1 MNQND
6 VIKDNEDRIVSIPVS
21 KMKKKVFLSGP
32 ILGMEKQQEYRKT
45 ITEIC
50 EKVGIKVI
58 NPWLREKKLYKGDEK
73 CWWKETSAS
82 EFVKRDLNDAKR
94 CDIMVVF
101 MPILSAGA
109 CMELF
114 YAKSKGKK
122 VIVLSNIERL
132 SPWIIYH
139 SDAIVR
145 NKEELE
151 NKLREMI

>member
-1 MNQND
+1 
-6 VIKDNEDRIVSIPVS
+6 
-21 KMKKKVFLSGP
+21 
-32 ILGMEKQQEYRKT
+32 MEKQQEYRIT

-50 EKVGIKVI
+50 EKVGFTVI
-58 NPWLREKKLYKGDEK
+58 NPWLREKRLYKGNKE
-73 CWWKETSAS
+73 CWWKETSSS
-82 EFVKRDLNDAKR
+82 EFVKRDLNDAKS

-122 VIVLSNIERL
+122 IIVFSNIERL

-151 NKLREMI
+151 NKLRELI

>member
-1 MNQND
+1 M
-6 VIKDNEDRIVSIPVS
+6 IKDNKDPLVLIPVL
-21 KMKKKVFLSGP
+21 KMRKKVFLSGP
-32 ILGMEKQQEYRKT
+32 ILGMEKKHYRST

-50 EKVGIKVI
+50 QRVGFDVI
-58 NPWLREKKLYKGDEK
+58 NPWLREKKLYVGDKK
-73 CWWKETSAS
+73 CWWNETSAS
-82 EFVKRDLNDAKR
+82 EFIKRDLNDAKR

-114 YAKSKGKK
+114 FAKNNGKK
-122 VIVLSNIERL
+122 IIVFSSIKRL

-145 NKEELE
+145 NKKELE
-151 NKLREMI
+151 NKLIEII